1 MLGKYVSPSMKNST
15 SRHNAGRC
23 RHIALTPDIVEYR
36 VDLLVRQR
44 VDAPELRVKIQ
55 AVGGYFLFLAVD
67 PVIYARVGRSDIFEF
82 DAKALKI
89 RHLEVRIKP
98 LARVAADHRT
108 ADLAIL
114 DAVGIGEKVG
124 QRHIDRGRGLTV
136 EINSHKQLPAG
147 DGAVGYPDM
156 LDRALAF
163 DIGKHGGFASFQN
176 NVGVHLPVLPQLAR
190 GCRCAFDR

>member
-1 MLGKYVSPSMKNST
+1 MQVGADILPL
-15 SRHNAGRC
+15 
-23 RHIALTPDIVEYR
+23 IPDIVEYR
-36 VDLLVRQR
+36 VDMLVRQR
-44 VDAPELRVKIQ
+44 GDAPELRVKIQ

-67 PVIYARVGRSDIFEF
+67 PVIYARVGRSDIFDF

-108 ADLAIL
+108 ADLAIFA
-114 DAVGIGEKVG
+114 AVGIGEKVG

-136 EINSHKQLPAG
+136 GINSHKQLPAG

-156 LDRALAF
+156 LDRARAI
-163 DIGKHGGFASFQN
+163 DIGKHGGFAFFQN
-176 NVGVHLPVLPQLAR
+176 NVGVHLPALSQLAR
-190 GCRCAFDR
+190 GSRCAFDR